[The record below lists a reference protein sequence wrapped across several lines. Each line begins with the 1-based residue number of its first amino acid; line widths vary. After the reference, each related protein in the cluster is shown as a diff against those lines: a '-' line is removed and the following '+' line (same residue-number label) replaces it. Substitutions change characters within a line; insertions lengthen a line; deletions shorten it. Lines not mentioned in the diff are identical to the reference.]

1 MQRPEYAHT
10 LHEVYDFVASDQPG
24 VVAAQMGAQV
34 GEGRKVH
41 ALHLV
46 AVLAH
51 CVPHLLLLSASSTAG
66 TSRDKHDIHST
77 YSAGCGELVVGGVGL
92 VAGGRLV
99 VAGARGAHAGP
110 QTGRVV
116 EELVRLLAV
125 AQLQ

>member
-10 LHEVYDFVASDQPG
+10 LHEVYDFVAADQPG
-24 VVAAQMGAQV
+24 VVATQVGAQV

-46 AVLAH
+46 AVPAH
-51 CVPHLLLLSASSTAG
+51 CVPHLLLSASSTAG
-66 TSRDKHDIHST
+66 ASRDVHDIHST
-77 YSAGCGELVVGGVGL
+77 YSAGCGELVVGGGGL